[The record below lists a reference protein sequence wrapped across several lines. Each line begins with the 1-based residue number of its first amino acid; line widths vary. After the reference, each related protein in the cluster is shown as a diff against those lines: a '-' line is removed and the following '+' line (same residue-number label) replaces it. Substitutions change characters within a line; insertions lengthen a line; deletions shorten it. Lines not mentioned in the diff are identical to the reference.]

1 MPTRDLGSVLIA
13 ALRKNPGSCSNSKRL
28 LGWGVPKKT
37 DLKALRNMIAEAE
50 TILTTTTL
58 PQGRAER
65 ALELLGTALKLA
77 DHLMT
82 EKPAAVLGAKGGQ
95 KTAERGPEYFK
106 RIAAM
111 RKTRGG
117 GRPKRED

>member
-1 MPTRDLGSVLIA
+1 
-13 ALRKNPGSCSNSKRL
+13 
-28 LGWGVPKKT
+28 
-37 DLKALRNMIAEAE
+37 MIAEAE

>member
-1 MPTRDLGSVLIA
+1 MASR
-13 ALRKNPGSCSNSKRL
+13 
-28 LGWGVPKKT
+28 KT

-65 ALELLGTALKLA
+65 ARELLGTALKLA
-77 DHLMT
+77 DHLLT
-82 EKPAAVLGAKGGQ
+82 EKPAAILGAKGGK
-95 KTAERGPEYFK
+95 KTAERGPDYFAS
-106 RIAAM
+106 IAAM

-117 GRPKRED
+117 GRPKKQIPVKTKA

>member
-1 MPTRDLGSVLIA
+1 MASRA
-13 ALRKNPGSCSNSKRL
+13 
-28 LGWGVPKKT
+28 

-50 TILTTTTL
+50 TILATTAL
-58 PQGRAER
+58 PQGRSER
-65 ALELLGTALKLA
+65 ARELLGTAVKLA
-77 DHLMT
+77 DHLLT
-82 EKPAAVLGAKGGQ
+82 EKPAAILGAKGGK

-117 GRPKRED
+117 GRPKQGE